1 MQGKTKEQSN
11 PHPRRDADEEAL
23 QAAVAES
30 LAERDLMGEILQ
42 MEEDARLVRD

>member
-1 MQGKTKEQSN
+1 MQDKNEA
-11 PHPRRDADEEAL
+11 HPRRDADEEAL

-42 MEEDARLVRD
+42 MEEDARLVSLFRV